1 MTQSTTSGASATP
14 LPSPEER
21 RGLREAKSMSE
32 KQVATAVGVTR
43 STIRSWEAGRTAPRG
58 RKGKAYTKLLA
69 GFAAELHEKAVRAE
83 QAQQVETEARKA
95 AEERSATRERDTAG
109 AQDRAKTRPPARDG
123 AARPAEK
130 RDTGPPAPVKRGTGP
145 SSGAATGVA
154 GPALRAGPHAAGP
167 GAGQGSAGSAG
178 TVERTVLVAAGPGKS
193 GDAVPGDGASGA
205 AVSGAAASGA
215 AVSGAGTAGDDLGP
229 VLPATP
235 DQAFDALYTHTAP
248 GLVGQAFLL
257 TGRRALSQASVERA
271 FRLAWQ
277 RWPEVAVDRD
287 PAGWVRA
294 AAYEYAMSPWRRP
307 RRGNKQPDSVPSEL
321 DGPGGRALR
330 EALLDL
336 PPSYRRA
343 LLLYDGLGLDL
354 PETAAETEASTPAV
368 ANRLLRAREA
378 VADRLPELADSEL
391 LHECLDTLA
400 QSVTPPSVPPA
411 RTVRT
416 GGERRARVWT
426 RTAIAFTVLIVG
438 ATSFTLATAPT
449 QYEAPQ
455 APGEQIDG
463 VPVPNGPERLTK
475 EDLKLRDKLRREPM
489 KGPPRLLPEPL

>member
-1 MTQSTTSGASATP
+1 MTQSTTSGASASP

-32 KQVATAVGVTR
+32 KQVATAVGVAR

-58 RKGKAYTKLLA
+58 RKGEAYAKLLA
-69 GFAAELHEKAVRAE
+69 GFAAELHEKAE
-83 QAQQVETEARKA
+83 QARRAETEARGA
-95 AEERSATRERDTAG
+95 AGERSAARERDTAG
-109 AQDRAKTRPPARDG
+109 AQDRA
-123 AARPAEK
+123 
-130 RDTGPPAPVKRGTGP
+130 DTGPPARQGGAGPAGKREAGPKPPGTQDTGP
-145 SSGAATGVA
+145 SSGATATGVA
-154 GPALRAGPHAAGP
+154 GPALRAGPAATGPDTGRAAAGP
-167 GAGQGSAGSAG
+167 VGATA
-178 TVERTVLVAAGPGKS
+178 ERTPLTAAG
-193 GDAVPGDGASGA
+193 VSGA
-205 AVSGAAASGA
+205 AVSAAGPD
-215 AVSGAGTAGDDLGP
+215 GEETGP
-229 VLPATP
+229 VTLATA

-257 TGRRALSQASVERA
+257 TGRRELSQASVERA

-307 RRGNKQPDSVPSEL
+307 RRGNKGPDAVPSEL

-354 PETAAETEASTPAV
+354 PETAAETEASTPAT

-391 LHECLDTLA
+391 LHECLGTLT

-411 RTVRT
+411 RTVRA

-426 RTAIAFTVLIVG
+426 RAAIAFTVLIVG

-449 QYEAPQ
+449 HYEAPQ

-463 VPVPNGPERLTK
+463 VPVPSGPDRLTR
-475 EDLKLRDKLRREPM
+475 EDLRLREKLRREPM